1 MATILKGHKMVS
13 KTKIENTLTE
23 AYNHNSFE
31 YLGLCD
37 GGSDGQVVYVQAYAQ
52 KHRHN
57 PQGARNR
64 VYVFYGYDRY
74 IAGKIDGQVVY
85 DSRDEETWKEVFFDK
100 ASAVE
105 FAQKI
110 IKGEK

>member
-1 MATILKGHKMVS
+1 MATILKKGHKMVS
-13 KTKIENTLTE
+13 KLKIENMLTE

-37 GGSDGQVVYVQAYAQ
+37 GGSDGQVVY
-52 KHRHN
+52 
-57 PQGARNR
+57 
-64 VYVFYGYDRY
+64 
-74 IAGKIDGQVVY
+74 
-85 DSRDEETWKEVFFDK
+85 DSKDEEAWREVYFDK